1 MTDRECYF
9 FLQSVPG
16 VGNLSIER
24 LLREF
29 KEPKS
34 IYCANE
40 KELTGVLKAGQ
51 LKCFLDMRENFLP
64 DRELKKLQSKGIYY
78 ISVADVDY
86 PESLRHIPKP
96 PYGLFYMGKLPD
108 ADRKSVAVI
117 GARDNT
123 GYGANMTRAYCRIMA
138 EAGIQI
144 ISGMAKGIDGIA
156 HSAALDAG
164 GDTFAVLGCG
174 VDICYPEQNRGIYDK
189 MMNQGGIISEYPP
202 GTPPS
207 PGLFPLRNR
216 IISGLSSVVLVIEA
230 RYKSGT
236 LITVDAAL
244 EQGKEVMALPG
255 RVNDSLSQGCNMLIG
270 QGAVMLKE
278 PEVFREELF
287 NLMGI
292 SKGKED
298 EGEVFSEK
306 EKLLL
311 QVLEDTPLS
320 LNEIWERVQNCN
332 EDEKGVKIEGV
343 TELTT
348 ILMELCVRKKIV
360 VWQGNYRK
368 TL

>member
-1 MTDRECYF
+1 MYAK
-9 FLQSVPG
+9 V
-16 VGNLSIER
+16 
-24 LLREF
+24 
-29 KEPKS
+29 
-34 IYCANE
+34 
-40 KELTGVLKAGQ
+40 
-51 LKCFLDMRENFLP
+51 
-64 DRELKKLQSKGIYY
+64 
-78 ISVADVDY
+78 IS
-86 PESLRHIPKP
+86 S
-96 PYGLFYMGKLPD
+96 GLWG
-108 ADRKSVAVI
+108 
-117 GARDNT
+117 T
-123 GYGANMTRAYCRIMA
+123 EGYLATV
-138 EAGIQI
+138 E
-144 ISGMAKGIDGIA
+144 
-156 HSAALDAG
+156 
-164 GDTFAVLGCG
+164 
-174 VDICYPEQNRGIYDK
+174 VDIAK
-189 MMNQGGIISEYPP
+189 TMP
-202 GTPPS
+202 GFDMV
-207 PGLFPLRNR
+207 GMLAKE
-216 IISGLSSVVLVIEA
+216 VKEA

-298 EGEVFSEK
+298 EGEVFSQK
-306 EKLLL
+306 EKMLL